1 MIYLRFASTLVGFSL
16 LILGILILLFGSFTY
31 TVSVPRPESKLIFDD
46 LSFVVGDF
54 EVYNANLAENV
65 TVRSIASIKIPATG
79 GPGDINFYIT
89 DGEGFQEWR
98 RGEAVEFIIEKER
111 TGDFNLSFESEKYS
125 TYYFIFDNSFSELYK
140 KEVIF
145 TVEINYVEYV
155 EEVRENESLKLLGY
169 PAIVIGIIVT
179 ILGLIKKQELKW
191 E

>member
-1 MIYLRFASTLVGFSL
+1 VIYLRFTTTLGGFSL

-31 TVSVPRPESKLIFDD
+31 TVSVPKPESKMIFDD

-54 EVYNANLAENV
+54 EIFNANLAENV
-65 TVRSIASIKIPATG
+65 TVKSVASIRIPATG
-79 GPGDINFYIT
+79 EPGDINFYIT
-89 DGEGFQEWR
+89 DGEEFQKWK
-98 RGEAVEFIIEKER
+98 RGEEVEFIIEKER

-140 KEVIF
+140 KEVMF
-145 TVEINYVEYV
+145 SVEINYVEYI

-179 ILGLIKKQELKW
+179 IFGLIKKQEIKW